1 MKTTST
7 TRRRTGKVGMIP
19 LQAETGTRMRY
30 SFGTVM
36 ITEKAR
42 QLVNDTLTTGRL
54 SCGRYVREFEQRFAD
69 LVGTKEAVA
78 LSSGTEADAL
88 ACAVLYD
95 FGARRG
101 DEIIVPAHSFA
112 ATGNAVLQAGF
123 TPVFV
128 DVDLKTLCIDPDL
141 IESAV
146 TERTRAIMP
155 VHLMG
160 KPAPMERIE
169 AIAAKHD
176 LVVIGDAAEAHGSQ
190 YRGRDVAQWG
200 HMAAYSLYVAHIIST
215 VEGGIVVTDRE
226 DYAEI
231 LRSLRSHGRFCK
243 CRTCVVNRAD
253 QYCAKRHREGRDMR
267 FVFERLGFSCKMN
280 EMEAAVGLGNLEYYQ
295 EILEKRHENLLTL
308 IEAFQQFSPVLWTF
322 SEAPDERLGP
332 HAFPMVVGHNAP
344 FTRDQ
349 LLHHLSQR
357 GIDPRDLFSCMP
369 TQCPGFGFLEY
380 AKGMFPN
387 SEYLGESG
395 LHVGVHQDLSRD
407 QLDYLVEVVGEFI
420 DQHGGTH

>member
-1 MKTTST
+1 
-7 TRRRTGKVGMIP
+7 
-19 LQAETGTRMRY
+19 MRY
-30 SFGTVM
+30 SFGTIM
-36 ITEKAR
+36 ITAKAR
-42 QLVNDTLTTGRL
+42 QLVNEILATGRL
-54 SCGRYVREFEQRFAD
+54 SCGRLVREFEQRFAE
-69 LVGTKEAVA
+69 LVGVKEAVA
-78 LSSGTEADAL
+78 VASGTDAVAL

-95 FGARRG
+95 FGAERG

-128 DVDLKTLCIDPDL
+128 DIDLETLCIDPDL

-146 TERTRAIMP
+146 TERTRAVMP

-160 KPAPMERIE
+160 KPAPMDRIE
-169 AIAAKHD
+169 AIAKKHD
-176 LVVIGDAAEAHGSQ
+176 LVVIGDAAEAHGSR

-243 CRTCVVNRAD
+243 CKTCIVNRAD
-253 QYCAKRHREGRDMR
+253 QYCAKRHQNGKDMR

-280 EMEAAVGLGNLEYYQ
+280 EMEAAIGLGNLEYYQ
-295 EILEKRHENLLTL
+295 EILEKRHENLLYL
-308 IEAFQQFSPVLWTF
+308 IKAFQRFAPLLWTLT
-322 SEAPDERLGP
+322 EAPDERVGP
-332 HAFPMVVGHNAP
+332 HAFPIVVGPNAP

-349 LLHHLSQR
+349 LLSHLGR
-357 GIDPRDLFSCMP
+357 HGIDPRDLFSCMP
-369 TQCPGFGFLEY
+369 TQCPGFGFLDY
-380 AKGMFPN
+380 TPGMFPH
-387 SEYLGESG
+387 SETLGESG
-395 LHVGVHQDLSRD
+395 LHVGVHQDLTRD
-407 QLDYLVEVVGEFI
+407 HLDHLISVI
-420 DQHGGTH
+420 DQFVKKHVGTGV